1 MTLEETLLKL
11 PPGTL
16 YGSCI
21 HGLLTIKKPMAT
33 ICAFILDCHTNDP
46 KKLVAAIGEDTLK
59 LVKQYYYDYYTG
71 G

>member
-21 HGLLTIKKPMAT
+21 HGLLTVGRPT
-33 ICAFILDCHTNDP
+33 SSICQFILDCHANDP

-59 LVKQYYYDYYTG
+59 LVKKYYYTG